1 MAQILKITFNEDL
14 SISQGIWIE
23 ILNGGFTP
31 PVTMPIYETWVELRQ
46 GANQVSLGTPLLIPG
61 ETSAINFLQAFTIDW
76 LSSFGF
82 TAWREVNDV
91 FLKLPFD
98 YLQFSSFESTN
109 LNVEFLIVTAE
120 TQLQIE
126 SAVFSQAS
134 INPCANIKVSVTTN
148 LLADEVT
155 LPIPITNNTTNPIV
169 FELPRNQIVAFDFNR
184 NDAIN
189 NVVHNV
195 GFVAQLPGFLNLTS
209 ANINIINTPNG
220 GNVAVVID
228 ANLLQLQYSLDGTNW
243 QTDNSFNSLLDGLYT
258 LHVKDQFG
266 CVKTLDFEVSL
277 QALYLPYFYISK
289 SNSIRFANRI
299 TWGDAANYKNDENT
313 LSCEVEVKR
322 VFKQIQLFQT
332 SDIITTQFKSNYG
345 KNVVKIIKEDLSE
358 VNVPVLQKSNNIG
371 LSDSRDA
378 RKYDLGNGKTGVY
391 FTSGNVYNFNT
402 GIPTGETHSLN
413 GTLPYWAKAGNYIKI
428 ASSWFVIEDIIYD
441 ETKNAD
447 VLIISSNYTGVDV
460 SLVVGCLYNKFDYE
474 IYEFV
479 IDMLPYMDQNIKVK
493 IIASDTNFDTITLI
507 SEQINVA
514 VRQHKTVE
522 INYWNDDN
530 TDIFYS
536 TGIKHK
542 IRLLLQ
548 KKSGVSEDENE
559 ILKTD
564 NTAVMLSSQ
573 LYEVDEFTFEPLTK
587 ELWRKLLIALSC
599 KHVIIDEVGYV
610 KTESGFETEGPLE
623 KSNLYVLKAK
633 MIKNSGAFKSSSDG
647 AAEFDYTNTS
657 IPGLI
662 DIGNNGFM
670 EY

>member
-14 SISQGIWIE
+14 SISQGIWFDVRNDYFIPF
-23 ILNGGFTP
+23 IDFTL
-31 PVTMPIYETWVELRQ
+31 YENWVNIRL

-61 ETSAINFLQAFTIDW
+61 ETSAINFLQAFNLDW

-82 TAWREVNDV
+82 TTWREVNIIY
-91 FLKLPFD
+91 LKLPFD
-98 YLQFSSFESTN
+98 YLEFLNYESTN
-109 LNVEFLIVTAE
+109 SNVEFEIVKAE
-120 TQLQIE
+120 TPLIIE

-134 INPCANIKVSVTTN
+134 INPCGNIKVSVTTN

-169 FELPRNQIVAFDFNR
+169 FELPRNQIVAFDLNR

-195 GFVAQLPGFLNLTS
+195 AMTIQLPGFLNLTS
-209 ANINIINTPNG
+209 ANINISNTPNG
-220 GNVAVVID
+220 GNVAVLID

-243 QTDNSFNSLLDGLYT
+243 QTNNSFNSLLEGLYT
-258 LHVKDQFG
+258 LHVKDQYG
-266 CVKTLDFEVSL
+266 CVKTLEFEVSL
-277 QALYLPYFYISK
+277 EALYLPYFYISK

-313 LSCEVEVKR
+313 LSCEVEAKR

-332 SDIITTQFKSNYG
+332 SDVITTQFKSNYG
-345 KNVVKIIKEDLSE
+345 NNSVKIIKEDLSE
-358 VNVPVLQKSNNIG
+358 MNVPVLQKSNNIG
-371 LSDSRDA
+371 LSDCRDA
-378 RKYDLGNGKTGVY
+378 RKYNLGNGKTGVY
-391 FTSGNVYNFNT
+391 FTDGNVYDFNS

-413 GTLPYWAKAGNYIKI
+413 GTLPHWAKSGNYIKI
-428 ASSWFVIEDIIYD
+428 ASSWFVIEDITYD

-447 VLIISSNYTGVDV
+447 VIIISSNYTSVDV

-514 VRQHKTVE
+514 VRQNKTVE

-599 KHVIIDEVGYV
+599 KHVIIDEIGYV

-647 AAEFDYTNTS
+647 AAEFDYSNTS

-662 DIGNNGFM
+662 DIGNNGFIQ
-670 EY
+670 Y